1 MFTPATPDLP
11 GLRVLVMGLGLFGGG
26 VGAARFLAKAGAH
39 VTVTDLKTAAQLDES
54 VRALAGLPITF
65 HLGGHDERDLDGC
78 GLVLISPAVPHDNPF
93 LREAVKRGIPVETEL
108 NLFVKLC
115 RAPIL
120 GITGSNG
127 KTTTTALVE
136 AATRRMGG
144 PTWLPTPPGC
154 FDRPRNVW
162 VGGNIGRSLLPHL
175 PEISPYDAVVL
186 EISSFQLENLAAI
199 GRFPAAGL
207 VTNLQP
213 NHLDRHGTME
223 AYGEA
228 KKNALRG
235 PGAVGIVNADCPV
248 VGKWSSIAKN
258 SLTFGR
264 KAPVVRGAC
273 LSGGW
278 ISIAENGD
286 AHPILPSRALQIP
299 GLFNVENALAA
310 ACASW
315 VLGATKDGIADAFAE
330 FRGVEHRLESF
341 GTWGGVTWINDSIAT
356 NPDSTLA
363 ALRTL
368 SQPLVLILGGHDK
381 GLPFDDLAR
390 AVSPRCRAVVLL
402 GAASDK
408 IGRVLDSAGCTVPV
422 DRARD
427 LREAVSLSAARARS
441 GDAVLLSPACASFDQ
456 FRNFEDRGK
465 QFKQFAQEATAGR
478 AEVEEMMATAPR
490 TATA

>member
-1 MFTPATPDLP
+1 MLTPAAHELP
-11 GLRVLVMGLGLFGGG
+11 GMRVLVMGLGLFGGG
-26 VGAARFLAKAGAH
+26 VGAVRFLAKHGAR
-39 VTVTDLKTAAQLDES
+39 VTVTDLKTAEQLAES
-54 VRALAGLPITF
+54 VRALEGLPVEF
-65 HLGGHDERDLDGC
+65 HLGSHRDSDLDAC
-78 GLVLISPAVPHDNPF
+78 ELLLISPAVAPDNSF

-154 FDRPRNVW
+154 FDRPKRVW
-162 VGGNIGRSLLPHL
+162 VGGNIGRSLLADL
-175 PEISPYDAVVL
+175 DEIQPNDAVVL

-223 AYGEA
+223 AYGDA
-228 KKNALRG
+228 KKNVLRG
-235 PGAVGIVNADCPV
+235 RGSVGIVNADCPI
-248 VGKWSSIAKN
+248 VGKWASTASN
-258 SLTFGR
+258 PLTFGR
-264 KAPVVRGAC
+264 KAPVGRGAC

-278 ISIAENGD
+278 ISIADNGD
-286 AHPILPSRALQIP
+286 AHTILPASALRIP

-315 VLGATKDGIADAFAE
+315 VLGATKDGIAQGFAE
-330 FRGVEHRLESF
+330 FRGCEHRLESF

-368 SQPLVLILGGHDK
+368 SQPLILILGGHDK
-381 GLPFDDLAR
+381 GLPFEDLAR

-402 GAASDK
+402 GSASAK
-408 IGRVLDSAGCTVPV
+408 IGAALEAAGCSIPV
-422 DRARD
+422 DRAKD
-427 LREAVSLSAARARS
+427 LGEAVAMSAARART

-465 QFKQFAQEATAGR
+465 QFKALAQEATAGR
-478 AEVEEMMATAPR
+478 AEVEEMMASAPR